1 MKLYLRLVR
10 YLWPHRS
17 LSVLAFV
24 IMILYALLDGVS
36 WVMCIPFLRILFGQT
51 PTGTHALDAAVG
63 TSGGAAAG
71 VSTGPALGSGFKGL
85 TLPPVLE
92 NLKQEALQFLTR
104 ESRMETL
111 SVVCV
116 AILAVFFVKALVN
129 YAQLV
134 LPRVIEE
141 RAARDLRNEV
151 FEHLHRLSFPF
162 FQSTRSGKVVNVVV
176 SDITRIKPTF
186 SLGVHRLAQN
196 ALEAAVAMT
205 VLIYTSWRLTLVTLL
220 VVPPLIYIV
229 MQVARRMRAYNRR
242 AMAQLAELTSKVQE
256 NIFAMRVIKAFTA
269 EHREVRRFRA
279 ENRAYYRT
287 ALLAS
292 KYGVLG
298 TPLSEFVVTAGV
310 VVILWYGGYQV
321 LVERS
326 LRPEM
331 FFLFLAFTIK
341 LNAPMKFLSQFNEAM
356 QPALASAERLF
367 AMLDTA
373 PEIVEAKD
381 PLPVTGF
388 RERIVYENVSFSY
401 ELEPWV
407 AEHGAPRSPA
417 PSALRGVNLEIRR
430 GEIVALVGP
439 SGAGKSTLV
448 DLLPRF
454 YDPTLG
460 RVLLD
465 GVDLRLLALRDLRG
479 LLGIVTQETL
489 LFHDTVRNN
498 IAYARPEATDAEIEA
513 AARAA
518 NAYDF
523 IRALPHAFDTVLG
536 ERGQRLSGGERQ
548 RIAIARALLR
558 NPPILV
564 LDEATSALDN
574 TSERLVQEAL
584 HRLMHD
590 RTTIVIAHRLST
602 VRHADR
608 IVVVADGQIAE
619 EGTHAELLARSG
631 LYRQLHDA
639 QFEDIVVRPAAE
651 ARS

>member
-1 MKLYLRLVR
+1 
-10 YLWPHRS
+10 
-17 LSVLAFV
+17 
-24 IMILYALLDGVS
+24 
-36 WVMCIPFLRILFGQT
+36 
-51 PTGTHALDAAVG
+51 
-63 TSGGAAAG
+63 
-71 VSTGPALGSGFKGL
+71 
-85 TLPPVLE
+85 
-92 NLKQEALQFLTR
+92 
-104 ESRMETL
+104 
-111 SVVCV
+111 
-116 AILAVFFVKALVN
+116 
-129 YAQLV
+129 
-134 LPRVIEE
+134 
-141 RAARDLRNEV
+141 
-151 FEHLHRLSFPF
+151 
-162 FQSTRSGKVVNVVV
+162 
-176 SDITRIKPTF
+176 
-186 SLGVHRLAQN
+186 
-196 ALEAAVAMT
+196 
-205 VLIYTSWRLTLVTLL
+205 
-220 VVPPLIYIV
+220 
-229 MQVARRMRAYNRR
+229 
-242 AMAQLAELTSKVQE
+242 
-256 NIFAMRVIKAFTA
+256 
-269 EHREVRRFRA
+269 
-279 ENRAYYRT
+279 
-287 ALLAS
+287 
-292 KYGVLG
+292 
-298 TPLSEFVVTAGV
+298 
-310 VVILWYGGYQV
+310 
-321 LVERS
+321 
-326 LRPEM
+326 M

-381 PLPVTGF
+381 PLAVDGF
-388 RERIVYENVSFSY
+388 RERIVYDDVSFSY
-401 ELEPWV
+401 EPDARLG
-407 AEHGAPRSPA
+407 AHGPPPSPA
-417 PSALRGVNLEIRR
+417 PPALRGVNLEIRR

-489 LFHDTVRNN
+489 LFHDTVRSN

-523 IRALPHAFDTVLG
+523 IRALPHGFDTVLG

-558 NPPILV
+558 NPPILI

-639 QFEDIVVRPAAE
+639 QFEDILFRPAAE

>member
-1 MKLYLRLVR
+1 MKLYLRLLR
-10 YLWPHRS
+10 YLWPHRAIS
-17 LSVLAFV
+17 AITFG
-24 IMILYALLDGVS
+24 IMTLYALLDGVS
-36 WVMCIPFLRILFGQT
+36 WVMFVPFLRILFGQA
-51 PTGTHALDAAVG
+51 PTGTHDLDAAAPAAATG
-63 TSGGAAAG
+63 AGQIAAAG
-71 VSTGPALGSGFKGL
+71 YRGL
-85 TLPPVLE
+85 VLPPFLE
-92 NLKQEALQFLTR
+92 DLKRHALALLTR

-111 SVVCV
+111 TVVCL
-116 AILAVFFVKALVN
+116 AILLVFLVKSVVN
-129 YAQLV
+129 YAQLM
-134 LPRVIEE
+134 LPRMVEE
-141 RAARDLRNEV
+141 KGARDLRNEV

-162 FQSTRSGKVVNVVV
+162 FQRMRSGRIVNVVV
-176 SDITRIKPTF
+176 NDITRIKPTF

-196 ALEAAVAMT
+196 VLEAGVALAVL
-205 VLIYTSWRLTLVTLL
+205 VYTSWRLTLVTLL
-220 VVPPLIYIV
+220 VVPPLVYIV
-229 MQVARRMRAYNRR
+229 VQVARRMRTYNRR
-242 AMAQLAELTSKVQE
+242 ALAQLAELTSKVQE

-269 EHREVRRFRA
+269 ERREVRRFRA

-287 ALLAS
+287 ALQAS
-292 KYGVLG
+292 KYGTLG

-341 LNAPMKFLSQFNEAM
+341 LNGPMKFLSQFNEAM

-367 AMLDTA
+367 AVLDTT
-373 PEIVEAKD
+373 PEIGEAKD
-381 PLPVTGF
+381 PVRVVDF
-388 RERIVYENVSFSY
+388 RDRIVYEDVSFSY
-401 ELEPWV
+401 EVEPRV
-407 AEHGAPRSPA
+407 GEALPRSA
-417 PSALRGVNLEIRR
+417 PLPALRGVNLEIRR

-454 YDPTLG
+454 YDPTVG
-460 RVLLD
+460 RILLD
-465 GVDLRLLALRDLRG
+465 GVDLRLLALRDLRD

-489 LFHDTVRNN
+489 LFHDTVRSN
-498 IAYARPEATDAEIEA
+498 IAYARPEASDADVEA

-518 NAYDF
+518 NAYDL
-523 IRALPHAFDTVLG
+523 IQLLPHGFETVLG

-548 RIAIARALLR
+548 RIAIARALLK
-558 NPPILV
+558 NPPILI

-608 IVVVADGQIAE
+608 IVVVADGQVVE
-619 EGTHAELLARSG
+619 EGSHAELLARSG
-631 LYRQLHDA
+631 LYRRLYDA
-639 QFEDIVVRPAAE
+639 QFEDVGFRADARAE